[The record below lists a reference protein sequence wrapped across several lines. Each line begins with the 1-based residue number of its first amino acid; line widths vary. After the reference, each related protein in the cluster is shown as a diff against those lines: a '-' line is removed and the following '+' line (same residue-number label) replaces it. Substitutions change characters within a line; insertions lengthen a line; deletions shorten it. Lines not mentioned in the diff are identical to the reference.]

1 MKNTLLLTGLLAMLL
16 SAGVFS
22 CKKIEHSTNPT
33 PANTKI
39 LSFTKVTT
47 IAGAT
52 TTDNYRFFYDG
63 QSRVSQIL
71 YTSNDSFQKNTSA
84 TFTYSNDTIYKVIT
98 LVKTNIVI
106 ERDTFITNTSHKITH
121 AYMLNREYD
130 YSYYGVL
137 VSRETQ
143 IARGD
148 SGTTISASR
157 TYTSNNSDWL
167 KRSFDG
173 TLRATFADTGMQ
185 IYPVM
190 HDTDLVLPVTVTWT
204 SYDNLAGT
212 AVTVYTHSDI
222 NSYSDVLSGYNLGGP
237 IEITVMDGLGAVLRD
252 KCVYPKDL
260 ATEEYYGVW
269 PAQVLRPGD
278 YLQLSSM
285 ITYGQTIYN
294 NTHLLKSKYNKTDT
308 TDIVYTIDANSKI
321 TQTFATTKDNQLG
334 FVTENYKIQYM
345 TN

>member
-1 MKNTLLLTGLLAMLL
+1 MKNTLLLTGLVAILF
-16 SAGVFS
+16 SVGVFS

-33 PANTKI
+33 PSNTKI

-71 YTSNDSFQKNTSA
+71 YTSNDSFQKNTSS

-98 LVKTNIVI
+98 LVKTNLVI
-106 ERDTFITNTSHKITH
+106 ERDTFITNTAHQIRH
-121 AYMLNREYD
+121 AYLLNSEYD
-130 YSYYGVL
+130 FTYYANL

-148 SGTTISASR
+148 SGTTISATR

-173 TLRATFADTGMQ
+173 TLNATFADSGLQ
-185 IYPVM
+185 INPIM
-190 HDTDLVLPVTVTWT
+190 HDTDLIFPLTVTWT
-204 SYDNLAGT
+204 SLNGIGGVAP
-212 AVTVYTHSDI
+212 TVYTHTDI
-222 NSYSDVLSGYNLGGP
+222 NSYSDILTGYNLGGP
-237 IEITVMDGLGAVLRD
+237 ITISVVDAYGAVLRD
-252 KCVYPKDL
+252 VCLYPKDL

-269 PAQVLRPGD
+269 PAQVHRPGD

-285 ITYGQTIYN
+285 VTFGQSVYN

-308 TDIVYTIDANSKI
+308 TDIIYTIDANSKI
-321 TQTFATTKDNQLG
+321 TQTFATTKDNLLG
-334 FVTENYKIQYM
+334 LVTENYKIQYM